1 MQILNISK
9 WDSWTFGKYFNQC
22 VSMLPSTLWPN
33 PVTNT
38 SWAYR
43 RAEAGKQK

>member
-1 MQILNISK
+1 MQILKISK
-9 WDSWTFGKYFNQC
+9 QDSWPFEKRFYQC